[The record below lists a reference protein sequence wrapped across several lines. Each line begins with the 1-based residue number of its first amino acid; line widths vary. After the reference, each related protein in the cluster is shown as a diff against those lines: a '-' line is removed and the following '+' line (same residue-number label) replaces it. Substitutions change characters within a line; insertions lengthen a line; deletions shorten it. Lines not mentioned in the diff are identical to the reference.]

1 MSVGGEQHLPGR
13 VTQASLV
20 REEGVGFCFWVHD
33 VPRMSKAA
41 ISGEVGELH
50 YFQGGAKLSS
60 DGVGRKYWGF
70 YFNIYLTLYT
80 FLFWYN
86 V

>member
-1 MSVGGEQHLPGR
+1 
-13 VTQASLV
+13 
-20 REEGVGFCFWVHD
+20 
-33 VPRMSKAA
+33 MSKAV
-41 ISGEVGELH
+41 ISEEVGELH
-50 YFQGGAKLSS
+50 YFQEGAKLSS